1 MLRFHTFV
9 VIVRVIVSMVDGVV
23 VVVER
28 NSLFFIIFFCSPG
41 QFYFDFVYCILYFV
55 FFISCFYFGVR
66 HV

>member
-28 NSLFFIIFFCSPG
+28 NSLFFIIFFLFSWSVL
-41 QFYFDFVYCILYFV
+41 F
-55 FFISCFYFGVR
+55 
-66 HV
+66 